1 MRRINEKQTGNETND
16 SSASA
21 TNEGIV
27 QNIQGF
33 LLQVRRDRDRNHRIR
48 DIALE
53 KLRSAKEIY
62 ETDKSNFEAEKLKL
76 AKTHEEAE
84 KALQEITQKEKIIE
98 DLQQKVRRAK

>member
-1 MRRINEKQTGNETND
+1 MNNNRPHLPAARTGGGASLLRRINEKQAGNEAND

-48 DIALE
+48 DITL
-53 KLRSAKEIY
+53 
-62 ETDKSNFEAEKLKL
+62 
-76 AKTHEEAE
+76 
-84 KALQEITQKEKIIE
+84 
-98 DLQQKVRRAK
+98 